1 MTTRPVSPELAR
13 AVEVLTEEF
22 AGIFG
27 PETVRDC
34 VVDSFEKLQP
44 EATLTAYLPL
54 FAHRFARERLRAC
67 GLAQGALP
75 QDVPVVLF
83 VCTHNAGRSQLAA
96 ALLSQAAA
104 GRVTIALA
112 GTAPTGAVDPV
123 VLKALA
129 ERGIDASDAYPKPLT
144 KRSSKRPTSSSRW
157 AAATSA
163 RSFPAGATSTGS
175 WPIRSGLIS
184 TPCGRSG
191 TTSKPGCSCSLSSC
205 SPRLRR
211 HGPEH
216 LS

>member
-1 MTTRPVSPELAR
+1 MTMTTRPVSPEIAR

-27 PETVRDC
+27 PETVRDR

-104 GRVTIALA
+104 GRVTIASA

-144 KRSSKRPTSSSRW
+144 QEVVEAADVVITMGCGDVCPILPGRRYLDWELADPVGADLDTVRAIRDDIEARVQLLLIELQPTTTE
-157 AAATSA
+157 A
-163 RSFPAGATSTGS
+163 
-175 WPIRSGLIS
+175 WP
-184 TPCGRSG
+184 
-191 TTSKPGCSCSLSSC
+191 
-205 SPRLRR
+205 
-211 HGPEH
+211 
-216 LS
+216 